1 MEDILMSTHTQN
13 SQKNETDALK
23 EACERF
29 RKKAKVTGYQLTY
42 DGNGKIIAC
51 DYGFTHNGEK
61 R

>member
-1 MEDILMSTHTQN
+1 MSTHTQN
-13 SQKNETDALK
+13 SQKNETDDLK

-29 RKKAKVTGYQLTY
+29 RKKAKITGYKLTY